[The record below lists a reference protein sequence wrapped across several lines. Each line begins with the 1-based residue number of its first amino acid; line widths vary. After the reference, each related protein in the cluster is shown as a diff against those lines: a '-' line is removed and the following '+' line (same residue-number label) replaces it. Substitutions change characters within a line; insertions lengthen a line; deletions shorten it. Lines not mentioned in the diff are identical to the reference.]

1 MDTIAVVGVENEG
14 EEEQLTLF
22 DLSTIE
28 EVDIEE
34 IEEDEVEEPFEIEG
48 QLNLFSP
55 DEFATDHQLIRA

>member
-1 MDTIAVVGVENEG
+1 MDTIEVLEVKNEG
-14 EEEQLTLF
+14 EGQLTLF

-28 EVDIEE
+28 EVEVEE
-34 IEEDEVEEPFEIEG
+34 REEDEVEEPFEIEG